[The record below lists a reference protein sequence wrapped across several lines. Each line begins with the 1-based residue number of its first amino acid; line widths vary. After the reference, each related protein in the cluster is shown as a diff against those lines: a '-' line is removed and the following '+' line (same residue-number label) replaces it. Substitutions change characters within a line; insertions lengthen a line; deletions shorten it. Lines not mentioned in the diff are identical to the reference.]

1 MASTYTS
8 RSKLAKPA
16 TNDAGWGTT
25 LNADLD
31 AIDALEPLGGLLVT
45 AKETPSTTLNV
56 AVAAGKY
63 RKWDGTLATYAGST
77 SFGLTASGTR
87 SVYLTDG
94 GTLTEGASGYPT
106 GNIVRLATVVV
117 GASTITSVT
126 DDRVAFQSLGAST
139 RVAARVAAN
148 VTINSTTMADVTGL
162 SFAVAANEI
171 WAFEFNLTLTG
182 NTNGLKF
189 DLTGPTSPTSLM
201 ATFFGNTTGITAVS
215 TDNVTAFSTATTT
228 VFASTAVVNVL
239 RIYGTLANGSTA
251 GTVQLRAGTLSG
263 TNSSTVR
270 LNSHLVAHRIS

>member
-1 MASTYTS
+1 MSSTYTS

-16 TNDAGWGTT
+16 TNDTGWGTT

-31 AIDALEPLGGLLVT
+31 ALDALEPVGGLLVT
-45 AKETPSTTLNV
+45 AKEQPSSTLNV
-56 AVAAGKY
+56 AVAAGDY
-63 RKWDGTLATYAGST
+63 RKADGSVGSYAGT
-77 SFGLTASGTR
+77 SSFATTTARTNYL
-87 SVYLTDG
+87 YLTEG
-94 GTLTEGASGYPT
+94 GTLTEVATAFPA
-106 GNIVRLATVVV
+106 GNIVRLAVVV
-117 GASTITSVT
+117 SGATTITSVT
-126 DDRVAFQSLGAST
+126 DKRMAFSTSGVART
-139 RVAARVAAN
+139 AARVASN

-162 SFAVAANEI
+162 AFAVGASEI
-171 WAFEFNLTLTG
+171 WAFEFNLTITG

-201 ATFFGNTTGITAVS
+201 ATFFGNTSGITAIS

-228 VFASTAVVNVL
+228 VFAATAVANVL
-239 RIYGTLANGSTA
+239 RVYGTLANGSTA